1 MRKMMTL
8 CLTVCMLLGTWIMPA
23 AATDGQTAGLT
34 LDQAVSMALK
44 NSTALKLANYSTD
57 QSKNTFE
64 VAEMRASDY
73 TVTGPLYTTD
83 VWAVFSN
90 ADAQYLNYRITS
102 EREKITKDSVVMSTV
117 QKYMAV
123 LSARDAAQNA
133 AKSMAAAE
141 WSRMASQ
148 AMYRVGML
156 SELALSQAEDSYQAS
171 RNAYNQAQ
179 TALASA
185 YRDLNYLTGS
195 TVIQPLV
202 STPSYSTYDLSNL
215 DGRIAGIVAN
225 SPSIWISDQSVKQ
238 AQMSASM
245 SEAPTSKEY
254 ENLQTN
260 VDKAELSAA
269 DTRTQTK
276 MKLQTLA
283 ETIQKCEDSY
293 QVARH
298 NLDTANKNL
307 FIKRLMYDLG
317 MVTRGEVLNAEV
329 NQASAQKVLDDLV
342 IQHELAKMQFEKPW
356 TI

>member
-1 MRKMMTL
+1 MRKIMTL
-8 CLTVCMLLGTWIMPA
+8 CLTICMLLGIWIMPA
-23 AATDGQTAGLT
+23 AAADEQTAGLT
-34 LDQAVSMALK
+34 LDQAVAMALK
-44 NSTALKLANYSTD
+44 HSTALKLANYSTD

-90 ADAQYLNYRITS
+90 ADAQYLSYRITS
-102 EREKITKDSVVMSTV
+102 EREKITKDSVVISTV

-133 AKSMAAAE
+133 TKSLAAAE

-148 AMYRVGML
+148 AMYRVGMM
-156 SELALSQAEDSYQAS
+156 SEFALSQSEDSYQGS

-202 STPSYSTYDLSNL
+202 STPSYSPYDLSSL
-215 DGRIAGIVAN
+215 DGRIAGIIEN
-225 SPSIWISDQSVKQ
+225 SPSIWISDKSVNQ
-238 AQMSASM
+238 AQMSANM
-245 SEAPTSKEY
+245 ADAPTSKEY

-260 VDKAELSAA
+260 IDKAELSAA
-269 DTRTQTK
+269 DTRTQAK
-276 MKLQTLA
+276 MKLKTLA
-283 ETIQKCEDSY
+283 ETIQKCEDNY
-293 QVARH
+293 QTAKH

-307 FIKRLMYDLG
+307 LIKRLMYELG
-317 MVTRGEVLNAEV
+317 MATKGDVLTAEV
-329 NQASAQKVLDDLV
+329 SQANAQKALDDLV
-342 IQHELAKMQFEKPW
+342 IQHEITKMQFEKPW
-356 TI
+356 TS